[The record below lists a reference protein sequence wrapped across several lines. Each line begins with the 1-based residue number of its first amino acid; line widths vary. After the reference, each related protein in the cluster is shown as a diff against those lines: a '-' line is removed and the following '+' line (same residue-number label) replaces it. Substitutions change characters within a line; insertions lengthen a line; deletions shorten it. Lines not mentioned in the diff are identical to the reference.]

1 MAGLNY
7 VGNGAWGTGKGA
19 PLNEAEF
26 DGNTYELAQR
36 IADIIASIPA
46 PLNISNITVSG
57 TQMTI
62 YLEDGTFFG
71 PFTLPQ
77 LNFRPSVGGTLDVP
91 TDGVYVVGN
100 GDFNRFWNYDGASD
114 VTIDLPAT
122 ATADMETTF
131 CQVGVGA
138 LLFPG
143 STDVT
148 VLGLSGFLNKTG
160 GSGSVVTVKFITD
173 GVWRLIG
180 RVAEDVTA

>member
-1 MAGLNY
+1 MAITY
-7 VGNGAWGTGKGA
+7 RTDGAWGSGQGYVLTSA
-19 PLNEAEF
+19 QVDSNF
-26 DGNTYELAQR
+26 YDLATR
-36 IADIIASIPA
+36 LAAIEDSPPVAVPT
-46 PLNISNITVSG
+46 SNMTVAGS
-57 TQMTI
+57 QWTI
-62 YLEDGTFFG
+62 YYPGGLVFG

-77 LNFRPSVGGTLDVP
+77 GNFRPSIVGDLDVP
-91 TDGVYVVGN
+91 TDGVYMLTSAV
-100 GDFNRFWNYDGASD
+100 DFNRFWNYDGADD
-114 VTIDLPAT
+114 VTIELPAT
-122 ATADMETTF
+122 ATADMETSF

-160 GSGSVVTVKFITD
+160 GQGSVVTVKFITD